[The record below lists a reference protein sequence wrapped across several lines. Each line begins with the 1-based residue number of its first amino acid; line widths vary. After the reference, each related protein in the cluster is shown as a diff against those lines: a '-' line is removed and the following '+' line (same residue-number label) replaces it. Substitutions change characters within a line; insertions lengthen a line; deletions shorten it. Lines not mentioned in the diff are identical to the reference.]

1 MLLVEFPLV
10 RVDQG
15 GSVFVEQCIRTER
28 GWVPTETLFSAYPTR
43 RAPVDLTR
51 LLRKQ
56 QAALR
61 PIRES

>member
-28 GWVPTETLFSAYPTR
+28 GWVLGSGGASR
-43 RAPVDLTR
+43 RAV
-51 LLRKQ
+51 LRWT
-56 QAALR
+56 
-61 PIRES
+61 